1 MQDFYPA
8 LVKTFSSARLHAY
21 HDGESN
27 PLNLD
32 VVARYAHNM
41 DVSQK
46 LTPALH
52 IFEVSLRN
60 NIYEAFKAQFSDPE
74 WYDLPGLLG
83 AKQQAQLASGRDK
96 LRSASKLETADRLV
110 AELTLG
116 FWVGL
121 FSNNYEHQ
129 LWRANPNLLAAIF
142 PRAPRHVRNRGS
154 MSKILNPVRDLRNR
168 VAHWERVAH
177 DPSLNSLKQ
186 DIDRVV
192 GWLCPAARCLLDHRD
207 SFNDALSP
215 KTAAEARSR
224 VGACFNFEEIQSL

>member
-41 DVSQK
+41 AVSQK

-52 IFEVSLRN
+52 SVEVGLRN
-60 NIYEAFKAQFSDPE
+60 NIHEALNAQFSDPE
-74 WYDLPGLLG
+74 WYDRPGLLG
-83 AKQQAQLASGRDK
+83 AKQQMQLASGRDK
-96 LRSASKLETADRLV
+96 LRSANKLETTDRLV

-121 FSNNYEHQ
+121 FSSNYEHH
-129 LWRANPNLLAAIF
+129 LWRANPTLLAAIF
-142 PRAPRHVRNRGS
+142 PRAPRHVRNRAS
-154 MSKILNPVRDLRNR
+154 ISKILNPVRDLRNR

-192 GWLCPAARCLLDHRD
+192 GWLCPAARCLLEHSDA
-207 SFNDALSP
+207 FAGALSP
-215 KTAAEARSR
+215 SAAAAARTQ
-224 VGACFNFEEIQSL
+224 VGACFNFEEIWSL